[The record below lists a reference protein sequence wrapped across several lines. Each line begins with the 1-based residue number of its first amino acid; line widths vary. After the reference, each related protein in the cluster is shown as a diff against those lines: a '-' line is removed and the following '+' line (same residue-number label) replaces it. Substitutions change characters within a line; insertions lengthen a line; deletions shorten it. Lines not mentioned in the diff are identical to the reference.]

1 MPTALLLTAASAVAA
16 VDVATV
22 AQAAGGVPAVAT
34 RAGALIAGDLP
45 SAAFDLV
52 VVLPAGRD
60 GHAPATLRAAAAA
73 LAPGGKVE
81 VRSAS
86 DVAQGDLRKALVLA
100 GLVDVTL
107 VAGGGATA
115 VKPAHAAGAAVALP
129 RKAGAPDPAAAAA
142 WAAAAAAADG
152 DLIDDDALLTEA
164 ERAAKPA
171 APTGGCAPTKKAC
184 KDCSCGRAEAEAAGA
199 KPKLTQAMLDDPQT
213 NCGSCS
219 LGDAFRCGGCPYR
232 GLPAF
237 EPGKK
242 ITLPADFLLADT

>member
-1 MPTALLLTAASAVAA
+1 MPAALLLTHAPTAAAA
-16 VDVATV
+16 DVAGV
-22 AQAAGGVPAVAT
+22 AQAAGGMPAVAT
-34 RAGALIAGDLP
+34 AAGALAPGDLP
-45 SAAFDLV
+45 AAAFGLV
-52 VVLPAGRD
+52 VVLPPGVD
-60 GHAPATLRAAAAA
+60 GHSAATLRAAAAA
-73 LAPGGKVE
+73 LAPGGRLE
-81 VRSAS
+81 VRSTRET
-86 DVAQGDLRKALVLA
+86 AQGDLRKALVLA

-107 VAGGGATA
+107 VPGGGATG
-115 VKPAHAAGAAVALP
+115 VKPAHAAGAAVSL
-129 RKAGAPDPAAAAA
+129 RKAAPPAAAAA
-142 WAAAAAAADG
+142 WAAAAAIPDG

-164 ERAAKPA
+164 ERAAKPEVPA
-171 APTGGCAPTKKAC
+171 GGCAPTKKAC

-242 ITLPADFLLADT
+242 ITLPEDFLMADT